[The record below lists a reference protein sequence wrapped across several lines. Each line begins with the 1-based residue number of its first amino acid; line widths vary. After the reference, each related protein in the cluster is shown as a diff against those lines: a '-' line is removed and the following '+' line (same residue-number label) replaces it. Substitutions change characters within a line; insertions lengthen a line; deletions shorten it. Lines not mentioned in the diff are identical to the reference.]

1 MSEPKKVIYLAG
13 PMQGIPE
20 FNFPRF
26 NAIAW
31 AIRQDGHRVFNPAQR
46 DIERAGG
53 VDISKGNTEGK
64 LNEETKKHFSLREAL
79 ADDTNFICLEADTI
93 ALLPGWEKSNGA
105 QAEHR
110 LAVALGHEIAYLDLD
125 LVRLMERAYEVAH
138 ARAA

>member
-1 MSEPKKVIYLAG
+1 MSDKKKVVYLAG
-13 PMQGIPE
+13 PMQGIDF

-26 NAIAW
+26 NAVAW
-31 AIRQDGHRVFNPAQR
+31 CIRQDGHRVFNPAER

-53 VDISKGNTEGK
+53 VDISQGAIGGV
-64 LNEETKKHFSLREAL
+64 LNEDVKKHFSLREAL

-110 LAVALGHEIAYLDLD
+110 LAVALGHEIGYLDLD
-125 LVRLMERAYEVAH
+125 LVKLMERAYEVAH
-138 ARAA
+138 AQAA

>member
-1 MSEPKKVIYLAG
+1 MSNKKVVYLAG

-26 NAIAW
+26 NAVAW
-31 AIRQDGHRVFNPAQR
+31 CMRQDGHRVFNPAER

-53 VDISKGNTEGK
+53 VDISKGNVAGVIS
-64 LNEETKKHFSLREAL
+64 EETKKHFSLREAL

-93 ALLPGWEKSNGA
+93 ALLPGWEKSSGA

-110 LAVALGHEIAYLDLD
+110 LAVALSHEIAYLDLE

-138 ARAA
+138 AKAA